1 MLSLSAILAIV
12 ITVLAALHITYTVT
26 VNSIVPKVNGAKAK
40 AKAEAEKQ
48 AAINQA
54 MLTLLKDNGV
64 DTTKLTIK

>member
-12 ITVLAALHITYTVT
+12 ITILAALHITYTIT

-40 AKAEAEKQ
+40 AKAEADNQ
-48 AAINQA
+48 AKINQA
-54 MLTLLKDNGV
+54 VLALLQNNGV